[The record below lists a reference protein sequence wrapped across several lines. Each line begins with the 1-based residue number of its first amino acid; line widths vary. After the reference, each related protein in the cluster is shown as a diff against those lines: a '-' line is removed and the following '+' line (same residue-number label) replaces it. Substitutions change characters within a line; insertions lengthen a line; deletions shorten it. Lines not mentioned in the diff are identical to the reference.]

1 MLIYGVALLLPMTL
15 LTVVIAEW
23 RACLNLALTRRG
35 LQ

>member
-1 MLIYGVALLLPMTL
+1 MLIYGVALLLLMTL

-23 RACLNLALTRRG
+23 RSCLNLPLTRGG